1 MSFFKELWFMVKA
14 LFKSKPSE
22 KDFVEIKQMEH
33 FPFKGYLAMSWCGYL
48 LTRYSPDNID
58 NETVNHE
65 TIHLMQ
71 AKDEGS
77 WLKFYLKYL
86 WEWIKGGAFFVSSS
100 YYTMKYEVEA
110 YAKEDDETYL
120 FRRKKGGVEKFK
132 MNDRRKTFKECGSSY
147 WFKVYIKN
155 LFKDI

>member
-1 MSFFKELWFMVKA
+1 MVKA

-22 KDFVEIKQMEH
+22 KDFVEIKQMKH
-33 FPFKGYLAMSWCGYL
+33 CPFKGYLAMSWCGYL

-86 WEWIKGGAFFVSSS
+86 WEWIKGGDLLKIISFLLNCV
-100 YYTMKYEVEA
+100 TV
-110 YAKEDDETYL
+110 
-120 FRRKKGGVEKFK
+120 FK
-132 MNDRRKTFKECGSSY
+132 
-147 WFKVYIKN
+147 KN
-155 LFKDI
+155 LSSEIKHETVVR

>member
-1 MSFFKELWFMVKA
+1 MSFFKELWFMVRA
-14 LFKSKPSE
+14 LFKNKPSE

-58 NETVNHE
+58 TETVNHE

-77 WLKFYLKYL
+77 WIRFYLKYL
-86 WEWIKGGAFFVSSS
+86 LEWIKGGAFFVSSS

-110 YAKEDDETYL
+110 YAKEGDESYL
-120 FRRKKGGVEKFK
+120 FRRKKGEVERFK
-132 MNDRRKTFKECGSSY
+132 LDDRRKTFKECGSSY
-147 WFKVYIKN
+147 WFKIYIRN

>member
-1 MSFFKELWFMVKA
+1 MSFFKELWFMVKS

-22 KDFVEIKQMEH
+22 KDFVEIKQMKH

-58 NETVNHE
+58 TETVNHE

-86 WEWIKGGAFFVSSS
+86 WEWIKGGAFFVSSF

-110 YAKEDDETYL
+110 
-120 FRRKKGGVEKFK
+120 
-132 MNDRRKTFKECGSSY
+132 
-147 WFKVYIKN
+147 
-155 LFKDI
+155 

>member
-48 LTRYSPDNID
+48 LTRYSTDNID

-65 TIHLMQ
+65 TIHFLLKC
-71 AKDEGS
+71 AK
-77 WLKFYLKYL
+77 
-86 WEWIKGGAFFVSSS
+86 V
-100 YYTMKYEVEA
+100 
-110 YAKEDDETYL
+110 
-120 FRRKKGGVEKFK
+120 FK
-132 MNDRRKTFKECGSSY
+132 
-147 WFKVYIKN
+147 KN
-155 LFKDI
+155 LYWVIKHETVTT

>member
-1 MSFFKELWFMVKA
+1 
-14 LFKSKPSE
+14 
-22 KDFVEIKQMEH
+22 
-33 FPFKGYLAMSWCGYL
+33 
-48 LTRYSPDNID
+48 
-58 NETVNHE
+58 
-65 TIHLMQ
+65 MQ

-77 WLKFYLKYL
+77 WVRFYLKYL

-120 FRRKKGGVEKFK
+120 FRRKKGDVEKFK

-147 WFKVYIKN
+147 WFKAYIKN